1 MKLMNDKYNRFVFYI
16 IIVTLI
22 MVGITVKYVKENLVE
37 TYYGKQ
43 VDLKLRAK

>member
-1 MKLMNDKYNRFVFYI
+1 MKLINDKWNRFLLYLIV
-16 IIVTLI
+16 VTLI

-43 VDLKLRAK
+43 VDLRLRGR